1 MKRIIVSIFLV
12 IICCFS
18 TLNSQSVDKT
28 NIDRSYQKIPQESI
42 FLHYN
47 ASLNFAGE
55 YIYYKVYCINTEED
69 NLSMLSKVAYVELIS
84 EDKKVIFKHKIELI
98 SGMGQGDFLVPN
110 NVVSGNYK
118 LIGYTNWMKNGD
130 IKRFFQEDIA
140 LINPYQSNQDT
151 ILNAV
156 TNNTIP
162 LAKTRDSLNPITSN
176 IVPKEFENEFLA
188 LEIEKEIFKKR
199 EKVSFNLKSLKGNQ
213 TYGNYSLSV
222 KKISTISNFSK
233 PAVPQFK
240 HNSIS
245 DDYLKTDSK
254 YVYLP
259 ELRGDIISGKLIDKN
274 TELPLA
280 YKKIVL
286 SIPGK
291 HYILKVVN
299 TNEKGI
305 FYFNIN
311 ESYDTDEV
319 LMQVVGENKQDYLFI
334 MNNQDEAIDYSSFSF
349 NKFKI
354 DPSMKDAILERSIY
368 NQIEN
373 AYFNVKSRGTVQPLD
388 SISPFY
394 GNLELIYNLNDYTR
408 FSTVRETLVEIVSN
422 VWAKKMKN
430 DEYIFQMRPYEHYTG
445 FFTPWVIVDG
455 VLFQNHNEIMN
466 FSSKKIKKI
475 GLLRDKYILGGQTI
489 EGVIVFET
497 IDGDFYK
504 KQKNSFIEKIKI
516 VNPLLRK
523 KYSTQ
528 VYTEKNRTDLER
540 VPDFREQLLWEPNIT
555 FDQNEMSFD
564 FFTSDNIGVYE
575 ICLKG
580 FNITGKPITLMKR
593 ITIK

>member
-1 MKRIIVSIFLV
+1 MV

>member
-1 MKRIIVSIFLV
+1 
-12 IICCFS
+12 
-18 TLNSQSVDKT
+18 
-28 NIDRSYQKIPQESI
+28 
-42 FLHYN
+42 
-47 ASLNFAGE
+47 
-55 YIYYKVYCINTEED
+55 
-69 NLSMLSKVAYVELIS
+69 
-84 EDKKVIFKHKIELI
+84 
-98 SGMGQGDFLVPN
+98 
-110 NVVSGNYK
+110 
-118 LIGYTNWMKNGD
+118 
-130 IKRFFQEDIA
+130 
-140 LINPYQSNQDT
+140 
-151 ILNAV
+151 
-156 TNNTIP
+156 
-162 LAKTRDSLNPITSN
+162 
-176 IVPKEFENEFLA
+176 
-188 LEIEKEIFKKR
+188 
-199 EKVSFNLKSLKGNQ
+199 
-213 TYGNYSLSV
+213 
-222 KKISTISNFSK
+222 
-233 PAVPQFK
+233 
-240 HNSIS
+240 
-245 DDYLKTDSK
+245 
-254 YVYLP
+254 
-259 ELRGDIISGKLIDKN
+259 
-274 TELPLA
+274 
-280 YKKIVL
+280 
-286 SIPGK
+286 
-291 HYILKVVN
+291 
-299 TNEKGI
+299 
-305 FYFNIN
+305 
-311 ESYDTDEV
+311 
-319 LMQVVGENKQDYLFI
+319 

-455 VLFQNHNEIMN
+455 VLFQNHDDIMN

-523 KYSTQ
+523 KYSNQ
-528 VYTEKNRTDLER
+528 VYTKKNRTDLER

>member
-455 VLFQNHNEIMN
+455 VLFQNHDDIMN